1 MLSHVRLLVTPWTVA
16 RQTPLSI
23 LQAGILEWVAMPSRG
38 SSQPRSTSL
47 PANSL
52 PTELPGK
59 CWRSLQKEQLYS
71 QGEHSDSLVMFS
83 RNSHVWIEI
92 VLFSAYALCPLNLV
106 LLKNRM
112 VQMPNSMMVLLF
124 FFFFS
129 FCILQCQGIRPPG
142 IFMSPTFAKLEHCR
156 NQGTRSLYKNTSPT
170 MPHWVSFLPNR
181 RGGKEVVEF
190 L

>member
-38 SSQPRSTSL
+38 SSQPKSPSL
-47 PANSL
+47 RANSL

-71 QGEHSDSLVMFS
+71 QGERSDSLVMFS

-112 VQMPNSMMVLLF
+112 VQMPNSMMVF
-124 FFFFS
+124 FFFFFFFFLYS
-129 FCILQCQGIRPPG
+129 SVPRHQTSRHIHEPYICKARALQKPG
-142 IFMSPTFAKLEHCR
+142 DQIPL
-156 NQGTRSLYKNTSPT
+156 
-170 MPHWVSFLPNR
+170 
-181 RGGKEVVEF
+181 
-190 L
+190 